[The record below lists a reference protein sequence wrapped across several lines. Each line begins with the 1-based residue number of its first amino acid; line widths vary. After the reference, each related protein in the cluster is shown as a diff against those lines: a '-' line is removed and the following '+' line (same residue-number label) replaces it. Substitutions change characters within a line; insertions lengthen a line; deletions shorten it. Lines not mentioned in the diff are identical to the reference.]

1 MSPELK
7 NHLLYP
13 EEYIFYKSMFKSSD
27 IFSFGLILLRIIIL
41 LKEE

>member
-13 EEYIFYKSMFKSSD
+13 LKFDFANHMFKSSD
-27 IFSFGLILLRIIIL
+27 IFSFGLILLKSINV
-41 LKEE
+41 LKEK